1 MHFLHEWVNGNTC
14 MGIRRPAD
22 QEGVE
27 ATDRCPGIGA
37 RAARNNAGG
46 ISVTVQHSAAQDA
59 RGDIDATKSVG
70 SQRPEVGAESR

>member
-1 MHFLHEWVNGNTC
+1 

-27 ATDRCPGIGA
+27 ATDRCAGIGA

-59 RGDIDATKSVG
+59 RRDATKSVG
-70 SQRPEVGAESR
+70 SQRPELGAESR